1 MSDLTR
7 AFRYR
12 NYRLFFAGNIL
23 SLVGMWMQMVAQS
36 WLIYRLTDSAAMV
49 GIVAIAQQGPGLFI
63 GPFAGALADRHSRKR
78 ILVIAQSVAIIPA
91 VLLGMLT
98 GFELILAWHVIA
110 LALFSG
116 IARAFEL
123 PTRQAFVPQL
133 VEREDIPNAIALNS
147 VLFNAARLV
156 GPALGGIVIAGWG
169 EAWCF
174 YANAASFVPAIV
186 ALVAIRVPHAKR
198 PSRGAAS
205 LWLEIL
211 EGLRFVRHEPAV
223 WSVLGALAAGSIAGM
238 PYTVLLPSFA
248 ERVLHAGPETY
259 GMLTSA
265 VGVGAI
271 LSALALAA
279 RANAEG
285 LDRWV
290 VGSGVIFGLALAGF
304 SQSTNLAAA
313 VLLLALMGT
322 GFMVQMAGTNTL
334 LQLRVPDELR
344 GRVMSLHSALF
355 LGVFPFS
362 GLVAGAIGDR
372 VGEAPVL
379 LGGGLIVVA
388 GVLYFGRIMLKSA
401 NRVEKVPPTT
411 DELSSG

>member
-7 AFRYR
+7 AFRHR
-12 NYRLFFAGNIL
+12 NYRLFFAGHGV
-23 SLVGMWMQMVAQS
+23 SLIGMWMQMVAQS

-63 GPFAGALADRHSRKR
+63 GPFAGALADRHSRKQ
-78 ILVIAQSVAIIPA
+78 ILVIALSVSLVPA
-91 VLLGMLT
+91 LALGVLAGL
-98 GFELILAWHVIA
+98 ELVAAWHVIA
-110 LALFSG
+110 LALFG
-116 IARAFEL
+116 GVARAFEM

-133 VEREDIPNAIALNS
+133 VERADIPNAIALNS

-174 YANAASFVPAIV
+174 YANAASFGPVIA
-186 ALVAIRVPHAKR
+186 ALLAIRVEKPAR
-198 PSRGAAS
+198 PARRGAS
-205 LWLEIL
+205 LWSEVM
-211 EGLRFVRHEPAV
+211 EGVRYVRGEPAV
-223 WSVLGALAAGSIAGM
+223 WSVLGALAAGSVAGM

-248 ERVLHAGPETY
+248 ERVLQAGPETY
-259 GMLTSA
+259 GILTSA
-265 VGVGAI
+265 VGIGAI
-271 LSALALAA
+271 FSALALAA
-279 RANAEG
+279 RPSAEG

-290 VGSGVIFGLALAGF
+290 VGSGVLFGLALSAF
-304 SQSTNLAAA
+304 SQTTSVVAA
-313 VLLLALMGT
+313 VALLALMGT

-362 GLVAGAIGDR
+362 GLVAGVIADR

-379 LGGGLIVVA
+379 GCGGLVVVV
-388 GVLYFGRIMLKSA
+388 GVVCFGRVMLRPA
-401 NRVEKVPPTT
+401 NRTEKSLPSAG
-411 DELSSG
+411 EAISR